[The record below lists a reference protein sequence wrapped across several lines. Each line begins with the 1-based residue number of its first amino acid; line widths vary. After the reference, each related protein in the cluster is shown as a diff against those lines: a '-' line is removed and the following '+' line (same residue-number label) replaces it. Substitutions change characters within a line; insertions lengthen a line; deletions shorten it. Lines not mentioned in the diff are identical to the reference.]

1 MKQAI
6 LNEVKKED
14 RIRKFL
20 EQRIQDNRELFTE
33 YELKLIKDNIS
44 VMKKIYIL
52 GLVDIE

>member
-52 GLVDIE
+52 GLVDSE